1 MQVLFKHPLE
11 SWRRWLSLQ
20 SAGACAGSAQSW
32 VTAPFHACL
41 LVLLPHFSFCFHA
54 FFFFFFSCD
63 HSSHGRY
70 SILVAKGSCSCTA
83 VLPPECIRCTFHVA
97 GGPKSFVPLRQ
108 QTLRLCRLPWLVYE
122 PFFHCLSGR

>member
-54 FFFFFFSCD
+54 FFFFFFPVTTLPMAGILSWLQKAVAHAQQCCLQNASD
-63 HSSHGRY
+63 VHSMLQGDQKA
-70 SILVAKGSCSCTA
+70 LF
-83 VLPPECIRCTFHVA
+83 L
-97 GGPKSFVPLRQ
+97 
-108 QTLRLCRLPWLVYE
+108 
-122 PFFHCLSGR
+122 